1 VRATGPSPWTSEE
14 GREFLQGR
22 TGDFAR
28 TLFWVAAGFAL
39 FSVITA
45 RAFPVRG
52 VARGAFGEA
61 QVLNVVIALIFL
73 IEWWLLRRAPLPV
86 DVVLAADAGGT
97 FLAATLDNAMPLS
110 MPLEIR
116 PELVSLLGL
125 MGILLYRAAVVPGDA
140 TRALW
145 IGIVSV
151 APLPVVTYVI
161 YSRAA
166 PGSTVSSPMGYAA
179 WAFAWCAFAVLLSS
193 ATARVIYGLRQK
205 VSQARRLGQY
215 TLEQKIGEGGMGT
228 VYRASHAMLRRP
240 TAIKLLAPERSGQI
254 DLARFEREVQMTSQ
268 LASPHTVSVYDY
280 GRTPDGIFY
289 YAMEYLDG
297 ITLEELVRR
306 DGPMPPARV
315 VHVLAQVC
323 RALEEAHGV
332 GLIHRDIKPANILL
346 CERGGTPDLAK
357 VVDFGLVKN
366 VMASGTAGVTLENVV
381 VGTPHYMA
389 PEAIASPERMDARGD
404 LYAVGAVAYF
414 LLTGKVV
421 FEGDTAMDVFAH
433 HLRSIPVAPS
443 ARLGRPIP
451 AGLESIV
458 LSALAKDPD
467 RRPESARALREA
479 LLACADVAAWREAEA
494 AAWWRER
501 GRKLKRAPG
510 EAESVGSEVRTI
522 VVEPSPSLRS

>member
-1 VRATGPSPWTSEE
+1 MRATGPSPWTSEE

-28 TLFWVAAGFAL
+28 TMFWVAASLAVL
-39 FSVITA
+39 SVIIS

-52 VARGAFGEA
+52 AATGAFSEA
-61 QVLNVVIALIFL
+61 QVLNVVIALVFL
-73 IEWWLLRRAPLPV
+73 IEWTLLRRAPLPLE
-86 DVVLAADAGGT
+86 VVLVADSGGT
-97 FLAATLDNAMPLS
+97 FLVAALDSAMPLH
-110 MPLEIR
+110 MPIEIR
-116 PELVSLLGL
+116 PELVSLIGL

-140 TRALW
+140 TRAFW
-145 IGIVSV
+145 IGLVSA

-161 YSRAA
+161 YSKAA
-166 PGSTVSSPMGYAA
+166 PGSTVSSPAGYAA
-179 WAFAWCAFAVLLSS
+179 WVFVWCTFAVLLSS
-193 ATARVIYGLRQK
+193 ATARVIYGLRRK
-205 VSQARRLGQY
+205 ISEARRLGQY

-240 TAIKLLAPERSGQI
+240 TAIKLLAPERSGEI

-366 VMASGTAGVTLENVV
+366 VMASGASGVTLENVAL
-381 VGTPHYMA
+381 GTPHYMP
-389 PEAIASPERMDARGD
+389 PEAIASPDRMDARGD

-433 HLRSIPVAPS
+433 HLRSVPVAPS

-451 AGLESIV
+451 AGLESVV
-458 LSALAKDPD
+458 LAALAKDPD
-467 RRPESARALREA
+467 QRPESARALREA
-479 LLACADVAAWREAEA
+479 LLTCVDVPAWKEADA
-494 AAWWRER
+494 AAWWHER
-501 GRKLKRAPG
+501 GRRLKRAPG
-510 EAESVGSEVRTI
+510 DPESLDPKVRT
-522 VVEPSPSLRS
+522 VVVDRAAG